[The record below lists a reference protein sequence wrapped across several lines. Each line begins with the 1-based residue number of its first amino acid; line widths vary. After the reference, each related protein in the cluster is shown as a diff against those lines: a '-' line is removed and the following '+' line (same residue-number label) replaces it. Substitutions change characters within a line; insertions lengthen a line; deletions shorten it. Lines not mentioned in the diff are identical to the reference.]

1 MRAMRGTAK
10 ADELEGAAFTISQV
24 PVPGTTRVMALPSF
38 GQSAILGVSAER
50 IAVGWS
56 DGGAVAQ
63 PTVTLTLSYD
73 HALCDGVY
81 AANFLAA
88 LVKDLESPR
97 S

>member
-1 MRAMRGTAK
+1 MRGTAK
-10 ADELEGAAFTISQV
+10 AEDFDGAAFTISQV
-24 PVPGTTRVMALPSF
+24 PVPGTTRVVALPSF

-50 IAVGWS
+50 TSVGWV
-56 DGGAVAQ
+56 DGAAVAQ
-63 PTVTLTLSYD
+63 PMVTFTLSYD